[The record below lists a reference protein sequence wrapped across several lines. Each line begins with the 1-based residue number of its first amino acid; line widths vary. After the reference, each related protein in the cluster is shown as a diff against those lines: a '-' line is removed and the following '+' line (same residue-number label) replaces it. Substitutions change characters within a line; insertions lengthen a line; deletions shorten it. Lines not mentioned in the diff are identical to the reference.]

1 VGVQARRSDV
11 AAGVFMV
18 EGSEILAVLAGPV
31 IGSFLGVVVSRY
43 PDRSVLSPARSCC
56 DGCGAALGLRD
67 LVPVLSWLALGGRCR
82 FCGARLSAFYP
93 GIEPAPLSV
102 FAAVLGW
109 VLMTLAVIDLRHLE
123 VPDALSL
130 PLIPA
135 GLAVTW
141 WVDPDA
147 VGLHAVAAVAGAA
160 LVWLI
165 GAAYR
170 RLRGVEGLG
179 SGDVRLFA
187 AAGAWVGPAAL
198 PGVLLLSGV
207 FGLAAAVLLVRTG
220 WLGWRDRIPFVPAL
234 AAAIWII
241 FLDPELFLP

>member
-1 VGVQARRSDV
+1 
-11 AAGVFMV
+11 MV

-43 PDRSVLSPARSCC
+43 PNGTVLSPARSCC
-56 DGCGAALGLRD
+56 DGCGVTLGVRD
-67 LVPVLSWLALGGRCR
+67 LVPVLSWLALGRRCR
-82 FCGARLSAFYP
+82 FCGARLSGFYP
-93 GIEPAPLSV
+93 AIELAALAIAVVAVLALPTPLSA

-109 VLMTLAVIDLRHLE
+109 VLLTLALIDLRHLE

-135 GLAVTW
+135 GLAATW

-147 VGLHAVAAVAGAA
+147 VGFHAAAAVAGAA
-160 LVWLI
+160 VIWLI
-165 GAAYR
+165 GKSYQ

-187 AAGAWVGPAAL
+187 VAGAWVGPVAL

-207 FGLAAAVLLVRTG
+207 FGLAAAMLLVRTG